1 MIGWLA
7 DYRRDDLASD
17 LIAGIITATLLIPQA
32 MAYSQ
37 LAGLPPQI
45 GLYASMLPPVLYA
58 LFGSSRTLAVGPV
71 AVSSL
76 MLAAALGTLWP
87 AGSADYVAGAFI
99 VACLVGI
106 TLTLMGVARLGV
118 LANFLSHPVLSG
130 FTNAAALVIIVSQ
143 LKHLLGLAVP
153 QGGVFETV
161 GHLAAGLG
169 GINEITAAIGAVAI
183 LLLVVVARRGR
194 AWLGRAGVPDNVAGV
209 AVRLAPLT
217 LVALATL
224 AVWLLNLGDA
234 AGVSVVGAIPRGLPE
249 ISPPAF
255 DMATWASL
263 LAASVAIAL
272 VSFVESLSVAKVLAA
287 RRREKVDAN
296 RELIGL
302 GVANLGASFT
312 GASPVCGGFSR
323 SVVNF
328 EAGAKTQLAGVITA
342 LTIAVAAVLLTPL
355 LFHLPVAALA
365 AIVVVSVAGLFDVH
379 TLRLCWRYN
388 KADAIAFIGTFAVV
402 LGVGMEAG
410 IAVGVLV
417 SLALFLWRTGQPH
430 AAVVGRVGETEHFR
444 NVLRHSVTTYPG
456 ILAIRVDESLYFANS
471 LSLEELLLNAVA
483 ERPELEHLVLIC
495 NAVNYIDTSALET
508 LENVVLELRNA
519 NVTVHLAEIKGPVFD
534 RLERTEL
541 LDKLRP
547 GRVFLSTHEAIEQLT
562 GQAESV

>member
-263 LAASVAIAL
+263 LAASVGRKSTLTA
-272 VSFVESLSVAKVLAA
+272 SSS
-287 RRREKVDAN
+287 
-296 RELIGL
+296 GL
-302 GVANLGASFT
+302 GWLIWVP
-312 GASPVCGGFSR
+312 ASPAPARC
-323 SVVNF
+323 
-328 EAGAKTQLAGVITA
+328 
-342 LTIAVAAVLLTPL
+342 AAVSAAPWSTSRPAQRPSW
-355 LFHLPVAALA
+355 PV
-365 AIVVVSVAGLFDVH
+365 
-379 TLRLCWRYN
+379 
-388 KADAIAFIGTFAVV
+388 
-402 LGVGMEAG
+402 
-410 IAVGVLV
+410 
-417 SLALFLWRTGQPH
+417 
-430 AAVVGRVGETEHFR
+430 
-444 NVLRHSVTTYPG
+444 
-456 ILAIRVDESLYFANS
+456 
-471 LSLEELLLNAVA
+471 
-483 ERPELEHLVLIC
+483 
-495 NAVNYIDTSALET
+495 
-508 LENVVLELRNA
+508 
-519 NVTVHLAEIKGPVFD
+519 
-534 RLERTEL
+534 
-541 LDKLRP
+541 
-547 GRVFLSTHEAIEQLT
+547 
-562 GQAESV
+562 